1 MKEIERIEKS
11 YECRKRLPKDLYSPF
26 KPGNLFI
33 VQQRER
39 VILKLLDKYK
49 MNPLVDKKILDV
61 GCGSGGELR
70 RFIEYGACPENLFG
84 IDLLPDRIERAKEL
98 NPLIDFRCGNAEE
111 LPYEDAYF
119 DLVMQF
125 TMFTSILDDTMKS
138 NIAKEMLRVLKHEG
152 IILWYDYHISKP
164 TNPDVKGVGKRE
176 IKRLFPNHSFHFK
189 RITLAP
195 PLARMIAPYSL
206 LLCYLLEKIPL
217 LCTHYLTVIRK
228 GDHHR
233 PH

>member
-1 MKEIERIEKS
+1 MKESERIKER
-11 YECRKRLPKDLYSPF
+11 YERRKRLPKDLYSPF

-39 VILKLLDKYK
+39 AILKLLDKYK
-49 MNPLVDKKILDV
+49 MNPLADRKILDI
-61 GCGSGGELR
+61 GCGSGSELR
-70 RFIEYGACPENLFG
+70 RFIEYGARRKNLFG

-111 LPYEDAYF
+111 LPYEDEFF
-119 DLVMQF
+119 DIVMQF
-125 TMFTSILDDTMKS
+125 TVFTSILDNTMKS
-138 NIAKEMLRVLKHEG
+138 NIVKEMLRVLKPDG
-152 IILWYDYHISKP
+152 IILWYDYYISKP
-164 TNPDVKGVGKRE
+164 TNPDVKGVGKKE
-176 IKRLFPNHSFHFK
+176 IKRLFPNCSFHFK
-189 RITLAP
+189 RVTLAP
-195 PLARMIAPYSL
+195 PLARMLAPYSL

-217 LCTHYLTVIRK
+217 LCTHYLTVIRR